1 MKKGENKRRIRV
13 GSTQLNDKRL
23 LKMTKQAIGLIDSGV
38 GGLTVMKEAMKQLP
52 NESFYYMGDTA
63 RCPYGPRPVE
73 QVKQFTREMTH
84 FLLEKNIKML
94 VIACNTATAAVL
106 QELKQELDIPVV
118 GVILPGSRAAIKMTR
133 NNRIGVIG
141 TEGTIKSNEYKRSII
156 KKKEATQVFSLPCP
170 KFAPLVESN
179 QFKGS
184 IAKKVVTET
193 LQPFRKTQVDTLVL
207 GCTHY
212 PLLRPIIQ
220 NVMGESVQLID
231 SGAETVNEVSVL
243 LDYYDLA
250 EVKSDEHSVRKF
262 YTTGSVNMFKQ
273 IASEWMELNELQV
286 EHVPLERLT
295 F

>member
-1 MKKGENKRRIRV
+1 
-13 GSTQLNDKRL
+13 
-23 LKMTKQAIGLIDSGV
+23 MTKQAIGLIDSGV

-73 QVKQFTREMTH
+73 QVKQFTREMTN
-84 FLLEKNIKML
+84 FLLDKNIKML

-118 GVILPGSRAAIKMTR
+118 GVILPGSRAAIKVTQ
-133 NNRIGVIG
+133 NKRIGVIG
-141 TEGTIKSNEYKRSII
+141 TEGTIKSNEYKRAIVR
-156 KKKEATQVFSLPCP
+156 KKETTEVFSLPCP
-170 KFAPLVESN
+170 KFVPLVESN

-193 LQPFRKTQVDTLVL
+193 LGLFKKNKVDTLVL

-220 NVMGESVQLID
+220 NVMGDGVHLID

-250 EVKSDEHSVRKF
+250 EVKSKEKNERKF

-273 IASEWMELNELQV
+273 IASEWMELNELEV
-286 EHVPLERLT
+286 EHVPLEGLT
-295 F
+295 HKR